1 MEKPMLAQRRVL
13 LPACF
18 ALIILSNT
26 FASASAQ
33 TAAVPDQAP
42 DNAASSTKSA
52 QKAQKKAESKA
63 RRTKRNA
70 ELSELKKHGYSPT
83 SNQTK
88 YPENLQNAE
97 RKVNEQNKAEK
108 PASAP

>member
-1 MEKPMLAQRRVL
+1 MLAQRRLL
-13 LPACF
+13 LPACL
-18 ALIILSNT
+18 ALIVLSGT
-26 FASASAQ
+26 SAPAFAQS
-33 TAAVPDQAP
+33 AAVPDQAP
-42 DNAASSTKSA
+42 DHAASNTKSA

-63 RRTKRNA
+63 RRTQRNA
-70 ELSELKKHGYSPT
+70 ELSELKKRGYSPT

-97 RKVNEQNKAEK
+97 RKINEQDKGEK